1 MISNHFLRWPHPLH
15 TTTHTPSDNGCT
27 TDRLKLTKVPI
38 TNVIRSHVVTSGG
51 KILPFVAFAFTSSRG
66 WTVGPFINP
75 PMLFICTTIY
85 LITWVIESTMLSVWN
100 NMVLLFFWI
109 WMKLFPI
116 IQRSTPS
123 TLKWELVWV
132 SSTTWPCGY
141 RAVCISC
148 TTPFHAHAWKCRHF
162 HWEPERQHSLIR
174 KSVGGELMFTARNP
188 ILQDK

>member
-100 NMVLLFFWI
+100 NMVLLFFGFEWNCFR
-109 WMKLFPI
+109 LFNVVHHQHLSGNWCGSAAPLGHVATEQCALVAPHPFMPMPGNVDI
-116 IQRSTPS
+116 STES
-123 TLKWELVWV
+123 LKG
-132 SSTTWPCGY
+132 S
-141 RAVCISC
+141 I
-148 TTPFHAHAWKCRHF
+148 H
-162 HWEPERQHSLIR
+162 
-174 KSVGGELMFTARNP
+174 
-188 ILQDK
+188 